1 MTAPNIRMIEWTMR
15 LFVSPGEIGEVRLLD
30 GGSRGFFFRHEEI
43 PQAAQLAA
51 KHCGNVKGTYICM
64 NPIKPETLGNRKTLQ
79 IVYDL
84 TKNSDIASRKWFLID
99 CDPKSAERGRD
110 DSATDDEKAPSF
122 ERREQV
128 IQFLA
133 ELGFPEPYC
142 FDSGNGAHA
151 IYPIDL
157 PNDPDSASLLQS
169 LLDLLH
175 KRFGTENC
183 AVDTSVHNAARIT
196 KLYGT
201 PARKGEDRPERPH
214 RLSLVQSSP
223 DGEAAEW

>member
-1 MTAPNIRMIEWTMR
+1 MTPPNIPMIEWTMR
-15 LFVSPGEIGEVRLLD
+15 LFVAPGEIGEVRLID

-43 PQAAQLAA
+43 PQAARLAA
-51 KHCGNVKGTYICM
+51 RQSVNFKGTYIIM
-64 NPIKPETLGNRKTLQ
+64 NPLKPETLGDRQTLQ
-79 IVYDL
+79 IVYEL
-84 TKNSDIASRKWFLID
+84 TKNTDIACRKFFLID

-110 DSATDDEKAPSF
+110 DSATDEEKAPSF

-128 IQFLA
+128 TQFLS

-157 PNDPDSASLLQS
+157 PNDSDSASLLQS
-169 LLDLLH
+169 LLDLLQ
-175 KRFGTENC
+175 KRFGTADC
-183 AVDTSVHNAARIT
+183 AVDVSVHNAARIT

-201 PARKGEDRPERPH
+201 PARKGEDRPDRPH
-214 RLSLVQSSP
+214 RLSLIQSTP
-223 DGEAAEW
+223 EGGVAQW